1 MIIKKILRKSLKI
14 VIWTVASILSLLLL
28 IILLIQIPAIQNAIK
43 DKAVSYL
50 EGKIHT
56 KVVIGHI
63 NIGLPKSIVLEN
75 VYLESQTKD
84 TLLYGKKIAAD
95 VSFIKLIDNKL
106 VFNSIDLKEITANI
120 KRDENSVFNF
130 DYIIDAFAS
139 KEKPKPDSKP
149 MLISI
154 NKVNMDKINLK
165 FDDALSKNDLKIY
178 FNHLDTKFDK
188 FDLEKM
194 YFDIPNITLDGLNMK
209 LKQSQIIEKI
219 VETTKNLT
227 DEKLKNP
234 LKLKL
239 GTIALSKIKFSYKSP
254 EDQLTTAFGLNK
266 LFVKVNE
273 FDIQKEI
280 IDLENFVVNALTAKL
295 TLGKSKKPIVKKATE
310 KTIST
315 NWKVKLD
322 KTDLKQINFQF
333 DDLNSQPIN
342 KGMDY
347 AHLNLKNFSL
357 KAEKLNYTSQ
367 KLISGNIQN
376 LTGQE
381 KSGLNVQSLQT
392 DFYYSDKTAS
402 LKKLYLK
409 TPQTLLK
416 NEIIIAYPSIESLSK
431 NIEQLTINASL
442 SKSKIGFK
450 DILIFAPMLYKTNPF
465 KNNPNAIVYIN
476 SRINGKLNNIKF
488 PILELS
494 GIGNTRLSASG
505 KITGLPNAEKANF
518 DLIIR
523 NFQSTSNDIYGFVP
537 KSTIPNTIQLPQQL
551 SFNGTFKGTIK
562 DFYTNLKISSSYGS
576 AKIIADFNQKI
587 KNKEIYKADAEFYNF
602 DLGSLI
608 KNKDVGKISLNA
620 KVNGVGLNPKTA
632 NATVD
637 AKIVSAEYNKYIY
650 QNAKLKGDIQNSTF
664 KVAMLMKD
672 PNLTFTLLTDGSFED
687 KYPAVKLKMNV
698 DIADLEK
705 LNLHAGPLKLKGEVD
720 ADIPNANLDYLNGK
734 VDVHHFRFANAS
746 EEYALDSVKVI
757 AETTAEK
764 SSIKVKSQF
773 LDANITGKYK
783 LTKITTALTNSIAKY
798 YNSNPSALKPKTEA
812 QELAFDITV
821 KDNPLLFK
829 LVPQLKT
836 LEPIVIKGRYNSVN
850 DTIVINGSIPKI
862 IYGAN
867 TISNAILKVD
877 TKENTLVYSVVVDD
891 VQNAQF
897 QLPHTALSGKV
908 EKNTIDYTLQ
918 LKDLK
923 NKERYLIVGN
933 LKANNENNEIK
944 LSDKLVLNYDAWTM
958 DSKNLIRLGENGI
971 YINAVNLNKEGNSIT
986 VQSQSETPNSPLAV
1000 DFKDFKIETIT
1011 NIVQKGDFVM
1021 GGTMNGKALIKDLSK
1036 SVIFTADMEIADFSF
1051 KKDTIGNIKIKVNN
1065 EIANTY
1071 KANVEISGQGNQV
1084 NLDGNYKNDSGSFD
1098 MDLNLEKL
1106 NLKSVQGFT
1115 MGNIIDGSGYLSGK
1129 FKIKGTSKEPK
1140 ILGDLQF
1147 NEIAF
1152 KVKQLNSY
1160 FKSMNDK
1167 VSVNETGVT
1176 FDNFTVSDD
1185 EKNVLVVDGKMTTT
1199 NFMDYGFN
1207 FDVKSDNF
1215 KAVNSKEKDNKLFY
1229 GKLYMD
1235 SRLKVRGDINKP
1247 VVEGKI
1253 KINKETKLSVVLP
1266 QSDPSLVDR
1275 EGIIEFVD
1283 QDNPDTYKNVFIT
1296 TAIDSISKTQFKGI
1310 DASVNIEIDK
1320 EAELNLVIDKGNG
1333 DYLKLKGEARL
1344 TGGIDPSGKTTL
1356 VGRYEF
1362 TEGTYEMTFNVIKRK
1377 FDIKEGSYIL
1387 WTGEPTTAD
1396 ISITAVYKTNAAPI
1410 ELIGDQLGDIT
1421 DEARNIY
1428 KQKIP
1433 FETNLIMKGDLM
1445 KPEITFD
1452 IVLPEGNNSV
1462 ATEIINTTQ
1471 AKLTQLRQEPSELN
1485 KQVFALLLLNR
1496 FIGEN
1501 PLSSQSGGASAES
1514 FARQSASKIL
1524 SQQLTNIAG
1533 DLINGV
1539 ELDFDLESTDDY
1551 TTGQLQNRTD
1561 LNVGLSKQLLDDRLK
1576 VTIGST
1582 FGLEGQPQAN
1592 QETNTI
1598 AGDLS
1603 AEYKLTKD
1611 GRYKVRA
1618 YRKNQ
1623 YQVALQ
1629 GQVIETGVA
1638 FVITMNYNKFKE
1650 LFKKSKEKKSR
1661 LKERALKLKEKK
1673 NNPKKK

>member
-1 MIIKKILRKSLKI
+1 
-14 VIWTVASILSLLLL
+14 
-28 IILLIQIPAIQNAIK
+28 
-43 DKAVSYL
+43 
-50 EGKIHT
+50 
-56 KVVIGHI
+56 
-63 NIGLPKSIVLEN
+63 
-75 VYLESQTKD
+75 
-84 TLLYGKKIAAD
+84 
-95 VSFIKLIDNKL
+95 
-106 VFNSIDLKEITANI
+106 
-120 KRDENSVFNF
+120 
-130 DYIIDAFAS
+130 
-139 KEKPKPDSKP
+139 
-149 MLISI
+149 
-154 NKVNMDKINLK
+154 
-165 FDDALSKNDLKIY
+165 
-178 FNHLDTKFDK
+178 
-188 FDLEKM
+188 
-194 YFDIPNITLDGLNMK
+194 
-209 LKQSQIIEKI
+209 
-219 VETTKNLT
+219 
-227 DEKLKNP
+227 
-234 LKLKL
+234 
-239 GTIALSKIKFSYKSP
+239 
-254 EDQLTTAFGLNK
+254 
-266 LFVKVNE
+266 
-273 FDIQKEI
+273 
-280 IDLENFVVNALTAKL
+280 
-295 TLGKSKKPIVKKATE
+295 
-310 KTIST
+310 
-315 NWKVKLD
+315 
-322 KTDLKQINFQF
+322 
-333 DDLNSQPIN
+333 
-342 KGMDY
+342 MDY
-347 AHLNLKNFSL
+347 AHLDFKAFNL
-357 KAEKLNYTSQ
+357 KAEKLNYTSK
-367 KLISGNIQN
+367 KLISGNIQK
-376 LTGQE
+376 LTVQE
-381 KSGLNVQSLQT
+381 KSGLNVKALTT
-392 DFYYSDKTAS
+392 DFYYSDKTAF

-416 NEIIIAYPSIESLSK
+416 NEIVIAYPSIESLGK
-431 NIEQLTINASL
+431 NIEQLTIDASL
-442 SKSKIGFK
+442 NKSRVGFK
-450 DILIFAPMLYKTNPF
+450 DILIFAPTLYKTNPF
-465 KNNPNAIVYIN
+465 KSNPNAIVYIN

-488 PILELS
+488 PTLEVS
-494 GIGNTRLSASG
+494 GIGNTRLAASG

-523 NFQSTSNDIYGFVP
+523 NFQSTSKDIYGFVP
-537 KSTIPNTIQLPQQL
+537 AGTIPNTIQLPQQL
-551 SFNGTFKGTIK
+551 SFNGTFKGTMK

-576 AKIIADFNQKI
+576 AKIIGGFNQKI
-587 KNKEIYKADAEFYNF
+587 KNKERYDADAQFNNF
-602 DLGSLI
+602 DLGALI

-620 KVNGVGLNPKTA
+620 KVKGVGLNPKTA

-637 AKIVSAEYNKYIY
+637 AKIISADYNKYTY
-650 QNAKLKGDIQNSTF
+650 KNARLKGDIKNSIF
-664 KVAMLMKD
+664 KAAMLMKD
-672 PNLTFTLLTDGSFED
+672 PNLTFDLVSNGSFED

-705 LNLHAGPLKLKGEVD
+705 LNLHAGPLKLKGQVD
-720 ADIPNANLDYLNGK
+720 ADIPNANLDYLNGI
-734 VDVHHFRFANAS
+734 VNIHHFRFANAT
-746 EEYALDSVKVI
+746 EEFALDTIKVI

-764 SSIKVKSQF
+764 NTIKVKSQF
-773 LDANITGKYK
+773 VDANIIGKYK
-783 LTKITTALTNSIAKY
+783 LTKIGTALTNSIARY

-812 QELAFDITV
+812 QQLVFDVTV

-836 LEPIVIKGRYNSVN
+836 LEPVVIKGRYNSAN
-850 DTIVINGSIPKI
+850 DTIVINGTVPKI
-862 IYGAN
+862 VYGSN
-867 TISNAILKVD
+867 TISNAVIKLD
-877 TKENTLVYSVVVDD
+877 TKENALVYSIVVDD
-891 VQNAQF
+891 VQNDQF
-897 QLPHTALSGKV
+897 QLPYTALYGKA

-923 NKERYLIVGN
+923 NKERYLIAGN
-933 LKANNENNEIK
+933 LKANNGNNEIK
-944 LSDKLVLNYDAWTM
+944 LSDKLILDYNAWIM
-958 DSKNLIRLGENGI
+958 DPKNLIRLGKNGI
-971 YINAVNLNKEGNSIT
+971 YINAVNLSKDGNSIV
-986 VQSQSETPNSPLAV
+986 VQSQSEIPNSPLAV
-1000 DFKDFKIETIT
+1000 EFKDFKIETIT

-1051 KKDTIGNIKIKVNN
+1051 KKDTVGNIKISVNN
-1065 EIANTY
+1065 QTANTY
-1071 KANVEISGQGNQV
+1071 KANIDLTGQENKV
-1084 NLDGNYKNDSGSFD
+1084 NLNGNYKNDTGSFD
-1098 MDLNLEKL
+1098 MDLNMEKL

-1115 MGNIIDGSGYLSGK
+1115 MGNLTKSSGYLSGK
-1129 FKIKGTSKEPK
+1129 FKITGTSKAPK
-1140 ILGDLQF
+1140 IQGDLQF

-1167 VSVNETGVT
+1167 VEVNESGIT
-1176 FDNFTVSDD
+1176 FNRFTVSDD
-1185 EKNVLVVDGKMTTT
+1185 ENNILVLDGKMTTS

-1229 GKLYMD
+1229 GKLYLD

-1247 VVEGKI
+1247 VVDGKI
-1253 KINKETKLSVVLP
+1253 KINKETKLSIVLP

-1283 QDNPDTYKNVFIT
+1283 QDNPDTYRNVFIT
-1296 TAIDSISKTQFKGI
+1296 ATDSISKTQFKGI
-1310 DASVNIEIDK
+1310 EASVNIEIDK
-1320 EAELNLVIDKGNG
+1320 EAELNLIIDKGNG

-1362 TEGTYEMTFNVIKRK
+1362 TEGAYEMTFNVIKRK

-1396 ISITAVYKTNAAPI
+1396 INITAVYKTDAAPI
-1410 ELIGDQLGDIT
+1410 ELVGDQLGEVT
-1421 DEARNIY
+1421 DEVRNSY

-1433 FETNLIMKGDLM
+1433 FETNLMMKGDLM
-1445 KPEITFD
+1445 RPDITFD

-1471 AKLTQLRQEPSELN
+1471 TKLEQLRQEPSELN

-1496 FIGEN
+1496 FIGQN
-1501 PLSSQSGGASAES
+1501 PFASQSGGASAES
-1514 FARQSASKIL
+1514 LARQSASKIL

-1533 DLINGV
+1533 DLIKGI

-1582 FGLEGQPQAN
+1582 FGLEGEAQAN

-1598 AGDLS
+1598 AGDVS

-1661 LKERALKLKEKK
+1661 LKEKAKKAKEKK
-1673 NNPKKK
+1673 TNPKNK